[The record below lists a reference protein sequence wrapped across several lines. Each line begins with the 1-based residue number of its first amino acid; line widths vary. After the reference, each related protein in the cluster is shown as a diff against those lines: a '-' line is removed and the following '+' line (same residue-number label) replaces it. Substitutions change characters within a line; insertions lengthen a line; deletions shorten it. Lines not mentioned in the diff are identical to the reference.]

1 MEVPVIKNRLLYAL
15 AAFAVSPAMGC
26 VIVSS
31 SDDTGT
37 NGNGNGNGNGDARGQ
52 FDVIW
57 KVSGLDASGDGCTEL
72 PGADSVEVV
81 SQPLSGGTAYTDI
94 YNCEAG
100 GGITALLPLG
110 NYEVWANVRDQENR
124 LLAQS
129 QVLSASLTSDG
140 QLIQLAELG
149 FLNAQFEATW
159 ALTEDI
165 TEQALT
171 CDEVVAG
178 GISFVSTLAG
188 SGGTA
193 FDDIFPCPADAT
205 EGDVETAAL
214 PLGDYTISVSLLEEE
229 TDEVLGQAEPKE
241 GTLETHHTEV
251 DLGVFDFR
259 FAPEGGH
266 FRIFWDGSDAE
277 DSDGDGCHALRFDEN
292 DELSIEVI
300 IERTDGL
307 LIREY
312 FSCDGVTS
320 EAVTGLIPLGDY
332 DIYVN
337 VVDAFDRIVGSSLPH
352 LVEQAEIVVP
362 DEEVAVPAGS
372 GEFVFFH
379 GQFDASWRLFDSDGG
394 PTVCEEDEGVSI
406 LSTLANSGGTGFDD
420 IFNCIDGEFDPDADP
435 GEDVV
440 TTHYLPLG
448 DYLIDITL
456 VDSEDNVIGDMGE
469 GVPPLE
475 ETLEFHALVV
485 NLGII
490 DIFLL
495 D

>member
-31 SDDTGT
+31 SDDGS
-37 NGNGNGNGNGDARGQ
+37 NGNGNGNGDARGQ

-81 SQPLSGGTAYTDI
+81 SQPLSGGSAYTDI

-110 NYEVWANVRDQENR
+110 NYEVWANVRDEDNR

-229 TDEVLGQAEPKE
+229 TDEVLGQAEPKD
-241 GTLETHHTEV
+241 GTLENHASVE

-259 FAPEGGH
+259 FAPEGTGT
-266 FRIFWDGSDAE
+266 FDVEWKVDDFDDE
-277 DSDGDGCHALRFDEN
+277 FGDGCAELDGFDYV
-292 DELSIEVI
+292 EVI
-300 IERTDGL
+300 SIPVGGGDPFVDVFNCEDGQG
-307 LIREY
+307 I
-312 FSCDGVTS
+312 T
-320 EAVTGLIPLGDY
+320 APMPLGDY
-332 DIYVN
+332 DIHMN
-337 VVDAFDRIVGSSLPH
+337 VRDEDDRLLASSDVQEVRLNSRDEPVEVP
-352 LVEQAEIVVP
+352 LVFGFLNA
-362 DEEVAVPAGS
+362 
-372 GEFVFFH
+372 
-379 GQFDASWRLFDSDGG
+379 QFKFTWRLTDQVTDEPLDCDEVDIFDISL
-394 PTVCEEDEGVSI
+394 
-406 LSTLANSGGTGFDD
+406 LSTLADSGGTGFDD
-420 IFNCIDGEFDPDADP
+420 IYDCPAGENENEEESSP
-435 GEDVV
+435 
-440 TTHYLPLG
+440 LPLG
-448 DYLIDITL
+448 DYTISLSVLDVNEDPRGT
-456 VDSEDNVIGDMGE
+456 SE
-469 GVPPLE
+469 PRQS
-475 ETLEFHALVV
+475 ALVEHASV
-485 NLGII
+485 EDLGIFEFFF
-490 DIFLL
+490 D
-495 D
+495 